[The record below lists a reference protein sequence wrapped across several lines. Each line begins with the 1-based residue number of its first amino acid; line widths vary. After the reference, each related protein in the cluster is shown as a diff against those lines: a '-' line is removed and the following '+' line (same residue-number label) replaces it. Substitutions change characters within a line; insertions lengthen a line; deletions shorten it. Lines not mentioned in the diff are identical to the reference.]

1 MLSRN
6 QNIGNIFLSYFN
18 HDYRLSLGIDDDQSK
33 SVLVDLLKNILNLS
47 VFLCEDYCI
56 LPPTFIL
63 ESPISLAA
71 AEFCEDYFFE
81 SLIKLPI
88 RDKSF
93 AYMYEKKLNE
103 YAYAKN
109 KHRHLFDN
117 SAVKGLV
124 FLQRVGRNAIIGRSA
139 KIGKNLAQE
148 WEAGPEVSDV
158 WRDIK
163 DQYSFNTINC
173 ISIIPRKL
181 YQDNIAVTWASIN
194 KMAKKSKINI
204 EVNDIQ
210 RVHLEIYNRIYTNE
224 YNLIEIINLPYYRK
238 CINHNNGYIDFVY
251 IKKILQFLGMYD
263 VVLKATARFMIE
275 LRNSYGYTIFIRGIK
290 YLFLNATTY
299 GEIKISLHDIFRL
312 SNSIECIKNDLIS
325 NIHRYSFVTKLQTC
339 SALLE
344 EFGQNTLKYCNAP
357 TYNRNIKKYDIL
369 YLSANP
375 LSMAP
380 LKSNKEFIEIHNAFQ
395 NASEKYSIY
404 SDWAVTPTDIQNAI
418 FLRKPRIIHFSGHG
432 TIDDKELV
440 DLGKSIG
447 VTLDANAGLCVH
459 DDGKIDAITI
469 GTKDISNLFSIA
481 AKEIDITLVVLNAC
495 FSNEHAKAIS
505 KYVPFV
511 IGLNYKISDD
521 AAIIFSTGLYNAIA
535 TGIDIEVAFDRAI
548 NLINL
553 NKRKGA
559 LAYVLHKGN

>member
-158 WRDIK
+158 WR
-163 DQYSFNTINC
+163 
-173 ISIIPRKL
+173 R
-181 YQDNIAVTWASIN
+181 
-194 KMAKKSKINI
+194 
-204 EVNDIQ
+204 
-210 RVHLEIYNRIYTNE
+210 
-224 YNLIEIINLPYYRK
+224 
-238 CINHNNGYIDFVY
+238 
-251 IKKILQFLGMYD
+251 
-263 VVLKATARFMIE
+263 
-275 LRNSYGYTIFIRGIK
+275 LR
-290 YLFLNATTY
+290 A
-299 GEIKISLHDIFRL
+299 
-312 SNSIECIKNDLIS
+312 
-325 NIHRYSFVTKLQTC
+325 
-339 SALLE
+339 
-344 EFGQNTLKYCNAP
+344 
-357 TYNRNIKKYDIL
+357 
-369 YLSANP
+369 
-375 LSMAP
+375 
-380 LKSNKEFIEIHNAFQ
+380 
-395 NASEKYSIY
+395 
-404 SDWAVTPTDIQNAI
+404 
-418 FLRKPRIIHFSGHG
+418 
-432 TIDDKELV
+432 
-440 DLGKSIG
+440 
-447 VTLDANAGLCVH
+447 
-459 DDGKIDAITI
+459 
-469 GTKDISNLFSIA
+469 
-481 AKEIDITLVVLNAC
+481 
-495 FSNEHAKAIS
+495 
-505 KYVPFV
+505 
-511 IGLNYKISDD
+511 
-521 AAIIFSTGLYNAIA
+521 
-535 TGIDIEVAFDRAI
+535 
-548 NLINL
+548 
-553 NKRKGA
+553 
-559 LAYVLHKGN
+559 